1 MVEETGE
8 PRGNGYVPSSKFNLA
23 DRGCVEELRLTVPFH
38 LAWRMLVD
46 QKGRTALATGGIF
59 VAILLI
65 FVELGFFM
73 AVPQGGLLIYDHMRF
88 DLLVCSDK
96 YIFQS
101 QSGQFPR
108 ARLETATTVPDV
120 AQASPVYLGGG
131 KWQDPK
137 GGPKLDIAVIGFDPE
152 AGIFAVPDIERQ
164 KAVLET
170 PDTVILDSTTRSLF
184 GPLDTGRVVDIAGH
198 RVTIGGQ
205 YVLGTGFLGLGIALA
220 GEANFFRMFPQRPRD
235 TVNLGLVRLKPG
247 ADPGRAAQALRAV
260 LPADTKVFTRPELV
274 AQEVTYWTTRTGTG
288 IIFGSGLV
296 VSFVVGIMVL
306 YQTLATQITRQLP
319 QFATLKAI
327 GYRDRYLNG
336 VVLVESFLIMAVA
349 FLPALGAALVI
360 YEVVRQQTLLPL
372 TLDAPQLLA
381 VFAITLIMAAA
392 SAFLSLSGIRRADP
406 AEIF

>member
-1 MVEETGE
+1 M
-8 PRGNGYVPSSKFNLA
+8 PL
-23 DRGCVEELRLTVPFH
+23 H
-38 LAWRMLVD
+38 LAWRILVD

-108 ARLETATTVPDV
+108 ARLETAMTVPEV
-120 AQASPVYLGGG
+120 ARATPFYLGAG

-137 GGPKLDIAVIGFDPE
+137 GGPKLDVAVIGLDPG
-152 AGIFAVPDIERQ
+152 AGVFAVPDIERQ
-164 KAVLET
+164 RTALET
-170 PDTVILDSTTRSLF
+170 PDTVIVDSATRSLF
-184 GPLDTGRVVDIAGH
+184 GPLEVGRVVDIAGR
-198 RVTIGGQ
+198 RVTIGGE

-220 GEANFFRMFPQRPRD
+220 SEALFFRIFPQRPPD
-235 TVNLGLVRLKPG
+235 TVNLGLVTLMPG
-247 ADPGRAAQALRAV
+247 ADPDETARALRAV
-260 LPADTKVFTRPELV
+260 LPADTQVFTRPELV
-274 AQEVTYWTTRTGTG
+274 AQEVAYWTTRTATG

-349 FLPALGAALVI
+349 FPPALGAALVI
-360 YEVVRQQTLLPL
+360 YEVVREETLLPL
-372 TLDAPQLLA
+372 RLDAPQLLA
-381 VFAITLIMAAA
+381 VFLITLIMAAA
-392 SAFLSLSGIRRADP
+392 SAFLSLSGLRRADP